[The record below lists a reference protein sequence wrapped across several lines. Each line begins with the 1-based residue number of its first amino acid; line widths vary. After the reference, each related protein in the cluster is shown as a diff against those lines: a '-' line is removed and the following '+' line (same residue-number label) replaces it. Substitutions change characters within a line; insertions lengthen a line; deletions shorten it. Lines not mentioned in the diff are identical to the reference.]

1 MMKNL
6 IYTNNGIQN
15 VMKKNRLNFM
25 MLFILFVVFTSCGN
39 KSNDEYSYENEDY
52 IEDEYYEEETII
64 EDSVEIAYQEKNG
77 VKLLPVSINGLGFY
91 MIFDTGCSTNLISR
105 LEFMA
110 LVKNGLITE
119 EDILEPIQSSIADG
133 SVVEM
138 PVVRLKKVIVG
149 NKILFENVEAA
160 VADNVAADLLLGNEI
175 LNRVKSYEIDNNEQV
190 IKFKLW

>member
-1 MMKNL
+1 MRKQ
-6 IYTNNGIQN
+6 IIITNIA
-15 VMKKNRLNFM
+15 L
-25 MLFILFVVFTSCGN
+25 LFVLLFTSCGN
-39 KSNDEYSYENEDY
+39 KSNDEYSYEDEEYYEDYYPDYETLIEDDY
-52 IEDEYYEEETII
+52 IEI
-64 EDSVEIAYQEKNG
+64 SYQEKNG

-119 EDILEPIQSSIADG
+119 EDILEPVQSSIADG
-133 SVVEM
+133 SIVEM

-149 NKILFENVEAA
+149 DKILFENVEAV

-190 IKFKLW
+190 IKFKLR

>member
-1 MMKNL
+1 
-6 IYTNNGIQN
+6 
-15 VMKKNRLNFM
+15 M

-64 EDSVEIAYQEKNG
+64 EDYVEIAYQEKNG

-160 VADNVAADLLLGNEI
+160 VADNVAADLFLGNEI

>member
-1 MMKNL
+1 MIMRKQ
-6 IYTNNGIQN
+6 IIITNIA
-15 VMKKNRLNFM
+15 L
-25 MLFILFVVFTSCGN
+25 LFVLLFTSCGN
-39 KSNDEYSYENEDY
+39 KSNDEYSYEDE
-52 IEDEYYEEETII
+52 EYYEDYYPDDETLI
-64 EDSVEIAYQEKNG
+64 EDDYIEIAYQEKNG

-119 EDILEPIQSSIADG
+119 EDILEPVQSSIADG
-133 SVVEM
+133 SIVEM
-138 PVVRLKKVIVG
+138 PVVRLKEVIVG
-149 NKILFENVEAA
+149 DKILFENVEAV

-190 IKFKLW
+190 IKFKLR

>member
-1 MMKNL
+1 MRKQ
-6 IYTNNGIQN
+6 IIITNIA
-15 VMKKNRLNFM
+15 L
-25 MLFILFVVFTSCGN
+25 LFVLLSTSCGN
-39 KSNDEYSYENEDY
+39 KSNDEYSYEDE
-52 IEDEYYEEETII
+52 EYYEDYYPDDETLI
-64 EDSVEIAYQEKNG
+64 EDDYIEIAYQEKNG

-119 EDILEPIQSSIADG
+119 EDILEPVQSSIADG
-133 SVVEM
+133 SIVEM

-149 NKILFENVEAA
+149 DKILFENVEAV

-190 IKFKLW
+190 IKFKLR

>member
-1 MMKNL
+1 
-6 IYTNNGIQN
+6 
-15 VMKKNRLNFM
+15 MKKIVQRIIVVHL
-25 MLFILFVVFTSCGN
+25 ILFVFSSCGG
-39 KSNDEYSYENEDY
+39 KSKGDDYYEETYYDE
-52 IEDEYYEEETII
+52 EYYEDYYPDGETLI
-64 EDSVEIAYQEKNG
+64 EDDYIEIAYQEKNG

-149 NKILFENVEAA
+149 DKILFENVEAV

-190 IKFKLW
+190 IKFKLR

>member
-1 MMKNL
+1 MIMRKQ
-6 IYTNNGIQN
+6 IIITNIA
-15 VMKKNRLNFM
+15 L
-25 MLFILFVVFTSCGN
+25 LFVFLFTSCGN
-39 KSNDEYSYENEDY
+39 KSNDEYSYEDE
-52 IEDEYYEEETII
+52 EYYEDYYPDDETLI
-64 EDSVEIAYQEKNG
+64 EDDYIAIAYQEKNG

-119 EDILEPIQSSIADG
+119 EDILEPVQSSIADG
-133 SVVEM
+133 SIVEM

-149 NKILFENVEAA
+149 DKILFENVEAV

-190 IKFKLW
+190 IKFKLR

>member
-1 MMKNL
+1 MIMRKQ
-6 IYTNNGIQN
+6 IIITTNI
-15 VMKKNRLNFM
+15 VL
-25 MLFILFVVFTSCGN
+25 LFIFLFTSCGN
-39 KSNDEYSYENEDY
+39 KSNDEYSYEEEY
-52 IEDEYYEEETII
+52 IEDYYPDDEMLI
-64 EDSVEIAYQEKNG
+64 EDDYIEIAYQEKNG

>member
-1 MMKNL
+1 MRKQ
-6 IYTNNGIQN
+6 IIITNIA
-15 VMKKNRLNFM
+15 L
-25 MLFILFVVFTSCGN
+25 LFVLLFTSCGN
-39 KSNDEYSYENEDY
+39 KSNDEYSYEYE
-52 IEDEYYEEETII
+52 EYYEDYYPDDETLI
-64 EDSVEIAYQEKNG
+64 EDDYIEIAYQEKNG

-119 EDILEPIQSSIADG
+119 EDILGTVQSSIADG

-138 PVVRLKKVIVG
+138 PVVKLREVIIG
-149 NKILFENVEAA
+149 DKILFENVEAV

-190 IKFKLW
+190 IKFKLR

>member
-64 EDSVEIAYQEKNG
+64 EDYVEIAYQEKNG

-133 SVVEM
+133 SLVEM

>member
-1 MMKNL
+1 
-6 IYTNNGIQN
+6 
-15 VMKKNRLNFM
+15 M

-64 EDSVEIAYQEKNG
+64 EDYVEIAYQEKNG

-133 SVVEM
+133 SVIEM

>member
-1 MMKNL
+1 MEK
-6 IYTNNGIQN
+6 TFQ
-15 VMKKNRLNFM
+15 KKSKLNFT
-25 MLFILFVVFTSCGN
+25 LLLSLFVVFASCGSKN
-39 KSNDEYSYENEDY
+39 NESYSDEYSEDY
-52 IEDEYYEEETII
+52 TEDEYYEYEEEIII
-64 EDSVEIAYQEKNG
+64 EDYVEIAYQEKNG

-119 EDILEPIQSSIADG
+119 EDILEPVQSSIADG
-133 SVVEM
+133 SIVEM

-149 NKILFENVEAA
+149 DKILFENVEAV
-160 VADNVAADLLLGNEI
+160 VADNVVADLLLGNEI

>member
-1 MMKNL
+1 MIMRKQ
-6 IYTNNGIQN
+6 IIITTNI
-15 VMKKNRLNFM
+15 VL
-25 MLFILFVVFTSCGN
+25 LFIFLFISCGN
-39 KSNDEYSYENEDY
+39 KSNDAYSYEEEY
-52 IEDEYYEEETII
+52 IEDYYSDDEMLI
-64 EDSVEIAYQEKNG
+64 EDDYIEIAYQEKNG

>member
-64 EDSVEIAYQEKNG
+64 EDYVEIAYQEKNG

-149 NKILFENVEAA
+149 NKILFEDVIAC

>member
-1 MMKNL
+1 MERTFQK
-6 IYTNNGIQN
+6 IS
-15 VMKKNRLNFM
+15 KLNFT
-25 MLFILFVVFTSCGN
+25 LLLSLFVVFASCGSKN
-39 KSNDEYSYENEDY
+39 NESYSDEYSEDY

-64 EDSVEIAYQEKNG
+64 EDYVEIAYQEKGG
-77 VKLLPVSINGLGFY
+77 VKLLPVKINGLGFF

-105 LEFMA
+105 LEFIS

-119 EDILEPIQSSIADG
+119 DDILEPIKSSIADG

-149 NKILFENVEAA
+149 DKILFEDVVAC

-175 LNRVKSYEIDNNEQV
+175 LNRVKSYEVDNDKQV

>member
-64 EDSVEIAYQEKNG
+64 EDYVEIAYQEKNG

-110 LVKNGLITE
+110 LVKNRLITE

>member
-64 EDSVEIAYQEKNG
+64 EDYVEIAYQEKNG

-119 EDILEPIQSSIADG
+119 EDYEQKKKQILG
-133 SVVEM
+133 
-138 PVVRLKKVIVG
+138 L
-149 NKILFENVEAA
+149 
-160 VADNVAADLLLGNEI
+160 
-175 LNRVKSYEIDNNEQV
+175 
-190 IKFKLW
+190 